1 MFETANII
9 IGRRIFSKG
18 SLVATPWFTL
28 LPLLVLQSQAVH
40 TGWPGGGGG
49 QHGHTPKVRCFCAGG
64 FLPVFRILFF
74 NLLYSGQHQLGA
86 LTVHYIKNVI
96 KR

>member
-1 MFETANII
+1 MVFDALHIEEIREMFE
-9 IGRRIFSKG
+9 RRMFSEG

-49 QHGHTPKVRCFCAGG
+49 QHGHTPKVRNFYEECF
-64 FLPVFRILFF
+64 LNENR
-74 NLLYSGQHQLGA
+74 
-86 LTVHYIKNVI
+86 
-96 KR
+96 